1 MIHKILVYS
10 LVAIILLSAM
20 NEVIFADH
28 GESHDDCPDL
38 TEDPDHPCWNPVRT
52 CDDDIVVRPL
62 CELEI
67 LFVAIGETQYSGSLQ
82 MNTITTAIYSEF
94 QRPAVVTI
102 YVQDS
107 ELVPLGV
114 VLFKTTLLAGET
126 PIEYSF
132 TVPIECHYDSRVH
145 EPICNNDFPRTIYVN
160 VFEDMSF
167 TIPLAPEFEVEDGD

>member
-1 MIHKILVYS
+1 MKTLTYS
-10 LVAIILLSAM
+10 LIGIAM
-20 NEVIFADH
+20 LATLYTPIFA
-28 GESHDDCPDL
+28 EETECPDL
-38 TEDPDHPCWNPVRT
+38 TDDPDHPCHNPVRT
-52 CDDDIVVRPL
+52 CADDIVVRPL
-62 CELEI
+62 CELEV
-67 LFVAIGETQYSGSLQ
+67 LFVEMGETQYNSSLQ
-82 MNTITTAIYSEF
+82 MNTIKTAIYSEF

-102 YVQDS
+102 SVQDS

-167 TIPLAPEFEVEDGD
+167 TIPLAPEFMVEESK